1 VKYFADFAF
10 PIRLTLI
17 WIKPSQLGCATAT
30 QAADFKSTLPPR
42 IMSAHCR
49 MLIVNG

>member
-1 VKYFADFAF
+1 VKYFADFTF

-30 QAADFKSTLPPR
+30 QAGDFRSTSPPR
-42 IMSAHCR
+42 ITSAHSP
-49 MLIVNG
+49 MLVVND